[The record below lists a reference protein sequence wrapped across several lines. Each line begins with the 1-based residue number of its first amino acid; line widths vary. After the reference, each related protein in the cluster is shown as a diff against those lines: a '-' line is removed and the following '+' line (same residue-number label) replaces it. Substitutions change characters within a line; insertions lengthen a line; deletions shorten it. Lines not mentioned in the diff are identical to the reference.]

1 MMRLI
6 KLRSTINYQASARNH
21 VVFLFE
27 VDMSHEAIY
36 PQPAKEPLR
45 KDNAAFQSFS
55 APIEATHVPNL
66 VVAGPLA
73 ALSAALCSH

>member
-6 KLRSTINYQASARNH
+6 KLRTTINYQVLARNH
-21 VVFLFE
+21 VVFLPE

-45 KDNAAFQSFS
+45 KDNPAFQSFS
-55 APIEATHVPNL
+55 APIEATHVPNH
-66 VVAGPLA
+66 VAVGPLA
-73 ALSAALCSH
+73 ASSAASCSH